1 MPIRS
6 PCMKPKNVMTAPA
19 SANAD
24 GLHELAVDDEDGDGA
39 EDEAAEDRA
48 AAEHV
53 QAVVE
58 HALVPHLADEIGHL
72 LRR

>member
-1 MPIRS
+1 
-6 PCMKPKNVMTAPA
+6 MKPKNVSTAPA
-19 SANAD
+19 SAKPD
-24 GLHELAVDDEDGDGA
+24 GLHEFALDDEHGDRA

-58 HALVPHLADEIGHL
+58 HALVPHLADQFGHL
-72 LRR
+72 RRG